1 MHSIL
6 FSTSNC
12 RPENLYPF
20 TLTRR
25 VQDIRI
31 GMLTL
36 RARWEKSLDLH
47 SEDEEVSAVSQ
58 EAGEPLKSK
67 NGRKPVR
74 ICSIAPNLLPSKKLL
89 AEIKKMKP
97 GHVILAPD
105 GKILVQILERIKGE
119 ICDAGKKIIVPVD
132 PDNIH
137 QVVFPW
143 DIFRLNR
150 TALEYDFQLLT
161 KNRHSAGIDPSNGVS
176 GRKKLFLEKGAWM
189 RHCIINTDD
198 GPVYIG
204 KDATIMEGTLI
215 RGPVYIG
222 DGAVI
227 KMGTRIYGATSVGP
241 GCIVGGEVKNSVLF
255 ANSNKAHDGYLG
267 DSVIGEWC
275 NLGAGTSNSNLKNTV
290 SEIRVVLGNRTLSAG
305 TKCGVFMGDFSRT
318 AIQTALNSG
327 TIIGVSSHVFGAG
340 LAAKQIPSFSWG
352 ADGTQIYKLEKA
364 LQDAA
369 QWKKLKNATLT
380 EGEKNTLTQ
389 IYNQIK

>member
-6 FSTSNC
+6 FSSSNC

-36 RARWEKSLDLH
+36 RSRWEKSLGLPSVD
-47 SEDEEVSAVSQ
+47 EDVSAVTS
-58 EAGEPLKSK
+58 GRGVPLKSK
-67 NGRKPVR
+67 DSRKTVNV
-74 ICSIAPNLLPSKKLL
+74 CSIAPNLLPSKKLL
-89 AEIKKMKP
+89 TEIKKMKP

-105 GKILVQILERIKGE
+105 GEILVQILERIDGE
-119 ICDAGKKIIVPVD
+119 VRREVKKKVVPFD
-132 PDNIH
+132 PDNI
-137 QVVFPW
+137 QRVVFPW

-150 TALEYDFQLLT
+150 TTLEYDFQLLT
-161 KNRHSAGIDPSNGVS
+161 KGRHSAGIDPSNGVS
-176 GRKKLFLEKGAWM
+176 GRKKLFLEKGARM
-189 RHCIINTDD
+189 QHCIINTED

-204 KDATIMEGTLI
+204 KDALVMEGVLI

-255 ANSNKAHDGYLG
+255 AHSNKAHDGYLG

-290 SEIRVVLGNRTLSAG
+290 SEIRVSLGNRTLSAG

-327 TIIGVSSHVFGAG
+327 TIIGVSSHVFGTG
-340 LAAKQIPSFSWG
+340 LTGKQIPSFSWG
-352 ADGTQIYKLEKA
+352 ADGKQIYKLEKA
-364 LQDAA
+364 LEDAA

-380 EGEKNTLTQ
+380 EEERNTLAQ